1 MVPRFFLPFPPAALA
16 MLTVTVLM
24 PLQGV
29 ASCIELQGS
38 LVQGGLVW
46 GSVAPG
52 SRVTLDGNAL
62 DVLPDGTTVAGFG
75 RDAAATAELVV
86 EGNTRCGQI
95 LQIQARE
102 YRIQRVEGVPQDT
115 VTPPPERLERIRRE
129 RELVGSA
136 KSRHLVRPDLLQDAL
151 KGFEWPAIGPISGV
165 YGSQRIYNGT
175 PRSPH
180 YGVDVAMPAGTPVH
194 APSAGV
200 VTLAEPDL
208 FYSGGTIILDHGFR
222 LSSSFLHLS
231 KLHVEVG
238 QEVNQGELIGEI
250 GASGRATGAH
260 LDWRMSWRNQ
270 RIDPQLLAPPMPG
283 PTEAAP

>member
-1 MVPRFFLPFPPAALA
+1 MVRHFQLSVPISALA
-16 MLTVTVLM
+16 LLLNAM
-24 PLQGV
+24 PLA
-29 ASCIELQGS
+29 ASDCIDLQGS
-38 LVQGGLVW
+38 LMQGGLVW
-46 GSVAPG
+46 GRVAPG
-52 SRVTLDGNAL
+52 SRVTVDGSPL

-75 RDAAATAELVV
+75 RDAAASAELVV
-86 EGNTRCGQI
+86 EGETPCRQT
-95 LQIQARE
+95 LQIQSRE
-102 YRIQRVEGVPQDT
+102 YNIQRVEGVPQDT
-115 VTPPPERLERIRRE
+115 VTPPPERLERIKRE
-129 RELVGSA
+129 RQLVGSA
-136 KSRHLVRPDLLQDAL
+136 KARYLARPDLLQDAL
-151 KGFEWPAIGPISGV
+151 AGFAWPAIGPISGV

-180 YGVDVAMPAGTPVH
+180 YGVDVAMPTGTPVL

-238 QEVNQGELIGEI
+238 QEVQRGELIAEI

-270 RIDPQLLAPPMPG
+270 RIDPQLLAPPMPE
-283 PTEAAP
+283 PAAPAP